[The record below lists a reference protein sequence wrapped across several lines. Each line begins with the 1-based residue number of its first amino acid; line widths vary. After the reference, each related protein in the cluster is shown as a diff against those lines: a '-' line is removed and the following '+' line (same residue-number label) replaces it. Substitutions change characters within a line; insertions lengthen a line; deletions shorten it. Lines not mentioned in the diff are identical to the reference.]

1 MSNPNIVNVTTISG
15 NTTYLTPGNT
25 TANTLLSNAASS
37 GLVFKINQIVC
48 ANVNGSSAVNATV
61 AINNQAAGAGT
72 NYPIISTIS
81 VPASA
86 SVIAVDKTTAV
97 YLMENGGSVEVA
109 VVSLADVRGLRAALR
124 DVDTIIHLASA
135 ENQGSRGNLLTAD
148 VQGTENL
155 IEAAA
160 DAGVERIVYLSHIGA
175 ASTSGY
181 PAFKAKG
188 LAEEHIRNG
197 RVPYTILR
205 TSLVY
210 GPEDHFTN
218 NLSLMIRGS
227 VGIFPIPAGKRTVV
241 QPVWVEDLV
250 TCILWALQ
258 NDNTLNKVFE
268 LGGSE
273 FFTVQQIIETI
284 MDVTKRLRMLVPLN
298 PNFLRAL
305 IVFAEGISPRFP
317 ISSFWLDYFAVNRTC
332 AVDSMPRVFGLMP
345 ARFTYR
351 LDYLIR
357 KPWYQRLWAT
367 ITKRVAALRP
377 R

>member
-1 MSNPNIVNVTTISG
+1 MELFLLYNAFIPQFPLCYNPYMILITGATGFIG
-15 NTTYLTPGNT
+15 R
-25 TANTLLSNAASS
+25 TLIRQL
-37 GLVFKINQIVC
+37 
-48 ANVNGSSAVNATV
+48 
-61 AINNQAAGAGT
+61 
-72 NYPIISTIS
+72 STIGLPLRALIRPS
-81 VPASA
+81 SQTPRLPKGV
-86 SVIAVDKTTAV
+86 
-97 YLMENGGSVEVA
+97 SVEVA

-175 ASTSGY
+175 ASSSAY

-197 RVPYTILR
+197 KVPYTILR

-218 NLSLMIRGS
+218 NLSRLIRNS
-227 VGIFPIPAGKRTVV
+227 FAIFPIPAGKRTVV

-250 TCILWALQ
+250 TCILWALE
-258 NDNTLNKVFE
+258 NDNTVDKVLE

-273 FFTVQQIIETI
+273 FFTVQQIVENI
-284 MDVTKRLRMLVPLN
+284 MEVTHRRRILVPLN
-298 PNFLRAL
+298 PIFLRAL
-305 IVFAEGISPRFP
+305 IVFVEGISPKFP

-332 AVDSMPRVFGLMP
+332 AVDSMPRIFGLMP

-351 LDYLIR
+351 LGYLLRKTWLQRTWEGVVASTTKLIDSVRAALIR
-357 KPWYQRLWAT
+357 
-367 ITKRVAALRP
+367 
-377 R
+377 

>member
-1 MSNPNIVNVTTISG
+1 MILITGATGFIG
-15 NTTYLTPGNT
+15 R
-25 TANTLLSNAASS
+25 TLIRQL
-37 GLVFKINQIVC
+37 
-48 ANVNGSSAVNATV
+48 
-61 AINNQAAGAGT
+61 
-72 NYPIISTIS
+72 STIGLPLRALIRPS
-81 VPASA
+81 SQTPRLPKGV
-86 SVIAVDKTTAV
+86 
-97 YLMENGGSVEVA
+97 SVEVA

-148 VQGTENL
+148 VRGTENL
-155 IEAAA
+155 VEAAA

-175 ASTSGY
+175 ASSSAY

-197 RVPYTILR
+197 KVPYTILR

-218 NLSLMIRGS
+218 NLSRLIRNS
-227 VGIFPIPAGKRTVV
+227 FAIFPIPAGKRTVV

-250 TCILWALQ
+250 TCILWALE
-258 NDNTLNKVFE
+258 NDNTVDKVLE

-273 FFTVQQIIETI
+273 FFTVQQIIENI
-284 MDVTKRLRMLVPLN
+284 MEVTHRRRILVPLN
-298 PNFLRAL
+298 PIFLRAL
-305 IVFAEGISPRFP
+305 IVFVEGISPKFP

-332 AVDSMPRVFGLMP
+332 AVDSMPRIFGLMP

-351 LDYLIR
+351 LGYLLRKTWLQRAWESVVNNATKLIDSVRAALIR
-357 KPWYQRLWAT
+357 
-367 ITKRVAALRP
+367 
-377 R
+377 